1 MLDQDFIYTLV
12 LTGKL
17 ALITT
22 IVLIIIGIPVS
33 YWLTYSKF
41 RLKFVVEALISM
53 PMVLPPT
60 VMGYYLLVA
69 FSPENGFGRT
79 LHNLFD
85 VRLAFSFSGIVVAS
99 IIANIPF
106 MIQPVQNGFAALPD
120 ELRQVS
126 YTMGKSK
133 IVTLFRVLLPNIK
146 ASLITGI
153 ALTFAH
159 CIGEFGIVIMVG
171 GNIPRETRIASVAI
185 YDEVQ
190 ALNFEAAN
198 QYAFVLFILSFL
210 ILLLI
215 YSINRQFNFS
225 LYRYGNKY

>member
-1 MLDQDFIYTLV
+1 MLDQDFVYTLL

-17 ALITT
+17 ALVTTT
-22 IVLIIIGIPVS
+22 ILIIIGIPVA
-33 YWLTYSKF
+33 YWITYSRFK
-41 RLKFVVEALISM
+41 LKFIVEALICM

-69 FSPENGFGRT
+69 FSPDNAFGQF
-79 LHNLFD
+79 LEQYFD
-85 VRLAFSFSGIVVAS
+85 VRLAFSFNGIVIAS
-99 IIANIPF
+99 IIANLPF
-106 MIQPVQNGFAALPD
+106 MIQPLQNGFSSLPD

-133 IVTLFRVLLPNIK
+133 MVTLIKVLLPNIK
-146 ASLITGI
+146 TSVITGI

-171 GNIPRETRIASVAI
+171 GNIPKETRIASVAI
-185 YDEVQ
+185 YDQVQ

-198 QYAFVLFILSFL
+198 RYAFVLFILSFL
-210 ILLLI
+210 TLVLI
-215 YSINRQFNFS
+215 YSINRRVNMTIF
-225 LYRYGNKY
+225 R

>member
-1 MLDQDFIYTLV
+1 MLDQDFIYTLF

-22 IVLIIIGIPVS
+22 TILIIIGIPVA
-33 YWLTYSKF
+33 YWLTYSQFK
-41 RLKFVVEALISM
+41 LKFIVETLISM

-69 FSPENGFGRT
+69 FSPENTFGNF
-79 LHNLFD
+79 LQEYFD

-99 IIANIPF
+99 IIANLPF
-106 MIQPVQNGFAALPD
+106 MIQPLQNGFSALPD

-133 IVTLFRVLLPNIK
+133 VVTLFRVLIPNIK
-146 ASLITGI
+146 KSVITGV

-171 GNIPRETRIASVAI
+171 GNIPGETRIASVAI
-185 YDEVQ
+185 YDQVQ

-198 QYAFVLFILSFL
+198 RYAFVLFILSFV

-215 YSINRQFNFS
+215 YSV
-225 LYRYGNKY
+225 NKNLKFMPQR

>member
-1 MLDQDFIYTLV
+1 MLDQEFIYTLF

-17 ALITT
+17 ALVATLI
-22 IVLIIIGIPVS
+22 LIIIGIPVA
-33 YWLTYSKF
+33 YWLTYSRFK
-41 RLKFVVEALISM
+41 LKFVLETLICM

-69 FSPENGFGRT
+69 FSPENAFGKY
-79 LHNLFD
+79 LQECFD
-85 VRLAFSFSGIVVAS
+85 VRLAFSFNGIVVAS
-99 IIANIPF
+99 IIANLPF
-106 MIQPVQNGFAALPD
+106 MIQPLQNGFSALPD
-120 ELRQVS
+120 ELRQAS

-133 IVTLFRVLLPNIK
+133 LVTLFRVLIPNIK
-146 ASLITGI
+146 TSVITAI

-171 GNIPRETRIASVAI
+171 GNIPKETRIASVAI
-185 YDEVQ
+185 YDQVQ

-198 QYAFVLFILSFL
+198 KYAFVLFILSFL

-215 YSINRQFNFS
+215 YSINRKINFTTF
-225 LYRYGNKY
+225 R

>member
-1 MLDQDFIYTLV
+1 MLDQDFVYTLL
-12 LTGKL
+12 LTGTL
-17 ALITT
+17 ALLTT
-22 IVLIIIGIPVS
+22 LFLVIIGIPVA
-33 YWLTYSKF
+33 YWLTYSQFKF
-41 RLKFVVEALISM
+41 KFIAETLISM

-69 FSPENGFGRT
+69 FSPENAFGGI
-79 LHNLFD
+79 LEEYLD
-85 VRLAFSFSGIVVAS
+85 VRLAFSFEGIVIAS
-99 IIANIPF
+99 IIANLPF
-106 MIQPVQNGFAALPD
+106 MIQPVQNGFSALPD

-133 IVTLFRVLLPNIK
+133 YVTLFKVLIPNIK
-146 ASLITGI
+146 RSLVTGI

-185 YDEVQ
+185 YDQVQ

-198 QYAFVLFILSFL
+198 QYAFVLFLLSFL
-210 ILLLI
+210 ILLFI
-215 YSINRQFNFS
+215 YGINRKINFTTF
-225 LYRYGNKY
+225 R